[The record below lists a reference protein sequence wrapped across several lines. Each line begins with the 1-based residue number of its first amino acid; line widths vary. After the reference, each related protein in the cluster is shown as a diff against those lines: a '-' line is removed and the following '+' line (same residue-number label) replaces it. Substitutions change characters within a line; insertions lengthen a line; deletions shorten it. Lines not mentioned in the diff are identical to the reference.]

1 VENERQTEE
10 LARHAVAVLF
20 AAGGPVKSEV
30 AARALGA
37 SQDEMEAALC
47 MLRDRPPLGLRLQR
61 SGGDLELVS
70 DPASARF
77 VEALL
82 GLDRPTRLSR
92 AALETLAIFAY
103 RQPTTRAE
111 VESVRGVN
119 SDSAITT
126 LLNRGLIA
134 ETGRKETVGRP
145 VLYAT
150 TPEFLQHLGLESL
163 QDLPPL
169 TEARTA

>member
-1 VENERQTEE
+1 VEQVCRAEE
-10 LARHAVAVLF
+10 LARHLVAVLF
-20 AAGGPVKSEV
+20 AAGGPVKLE
-30 AARALGA
+30 AATRALGVTN
-37 SQDEMEAALC
+37 DEMEPALVL
-47 MLRDRPPLGLRLQR
+47 LREHPPLGLRLQR
-61 SGGDLELVS
+61 SAGELELVS

-82 GLDRPTRLSR
+82 GVERPARLSR
-92 AALETLAIFAY
+92 AALETLAIVAY
-103 RQPTTRAE
+103 RQPATRGE
-111 VESVRGVN
+111 VEAVRGVN
-119 SDSAITT
+119 CDSAITT

-134 ETGRKETVGRP
+134 ESGRKETVGRP

-169 TEARTA
+169 PGNGPG

>member
-37 SQDEMEAALC
+37 SQDEMEAALR

-77 VEALL
+77 VQALL
-82 GLDRPTRLSR
+82 GLDRPARLSR
-92 AALETLAIFAY
+92 AALETLAIVAY

-111 VESVRGVN
+111 VEAVRGVN
-119 SDSAITT
+119 SDSAVTT

-163 QDLPPL
+163 QDLPSLP
-169 TEARTA
+169 EARIG

>member
-1 VENERQTEE
+1 MENGRQAED
-10 LARHAVAVLF
+10 LARHAVAVIF
-20 AAGGPVKSEV
+20 AAGGPVKLE
-30 AARALGA
+30 AAAKALGVTHA
-37 SQDEMEAALC
+37 EMEEALFL
-47 MLRDRPPLGLRLQR
+47 LRECPPLGLRLQR

-82 GLDRPTRLSR
+82 GLDRPARLSR
-92 AALETLAIFAY
+92 AALESLAIVAY

-111 VESVRGVN
+111 VEAVRGVN

-134 ETGRKETVGRP
+134 EAGRKETVGRP

-163 QDLPPL
+163 LDLPPL
-169 TEARTA
+169 PEARNG